1 MHIFIDVLDFKII
14 EITFLLSLLGLH
26 LLLNLLLHD
35 DTVLP
40 VPVPVGD
47 CALHTAVTGLQREVS
62 SQDLHVRGQSANTF
76 LQPAQRL
83 FLMLVTSAWQNQQ
96 ILSALSLM
104 LSLPEALAWAAV
116 RTVAS
121 SSLLASAAALF
132 CRVFFPSCRIFLILF
147 LFPASGQSLGQRYTL
162 GF

>member
-1 MHIFIDVLDFKII
+1 MDKWDN
-14 EITFLLSLLGLH
+14 FLHSLLCLH
-26 LLLNLLLHD
+26 LPLDPLLHD

-47 CALHTAVTGLQREVS
+47 CALYTAVTGLQREVS

-104 LSLPEALAWAAV
+104 LSLAEALAWPAA
-116 RTVAS
+116 RTIAS
-121 SSLLASAAALF
+121 SSLLASASALF
-132 CRVFFPSCRIFLILF
+132 CLVFFPSSRIFFILF